1 VYILSAG
8 DTHVTSSENNSSIII
23 ASENFRDESC
33 ICITMF
39 GKERWRLRVNLTFAN
54 KQTHV
59 TVTLEILLL
68 RYIMTKNYGTK
79 INLYCM
85 FHE

>member
-8 DTHVTSSENNSSIII
+8 GAHVNSSENNSSILI

-39 GKERWRLRVNLTFAN
+39 GKENGVCMLILFSQVNKEIHVNSHIRNFVTSLHNDKELRH
-54 KQTHV
+54 KD
-59 TVTLEILLL
+59 
-68 RYIMTKNYGTK
+68 
-79 INLYCM
+79 
-85 FHE
+85 